1 MSQLPNI
8 LSWIRIVISPLF
20 FLLVISDNP
29 DIVCLSLPVFV
40 IGALTDYFDG
50 WFARRMKAVSKFGK
64 FFDPLA
70 DKFLT
75 GFAFLA
81 FVVLSILPLWM
92 VLIIIFRDVL
102 TTVMRFI
109 PNNGDV
115 KQFETSY
122 IAKIKTFVQMVF
134 IFIILIIVFLIN
146 CPVSGLNRGDLI
158 TFIYSDW
165 IYYSML
171 SIVLLTLWTLLDY
184 YKNIKIQELN

>member
-20 FLLVISDNP
+20 FVLVISENS
-29 DIVCLSLPVFV
+29 DIVCLSLPVFF

-50 WFARRMKAVSKFGK
+50 WFARRMKVVSKFGK

-102 TTVMRFI
+102 TTVMRFM
-109 PNNGDV
+109 PNV
-115 KQFETSY
+115 SSRQFETSY
-122 IAKIKTFVQMVF
+122 TAKIKTFVQMAF

-146 CPVSGLNRGDLI
+146 CPLSGLNRSDLI

-184 YKNIKIQELN
+184 YQIFISRD